1 MRRVDGE
8 THAVNASRP
17 IADTRVN
24 VLTLPPFLSAWP
36 IASTELQFVL
46 QSTMHFEYICEPGS
60 FADVA
65 IGLSA

>member
-1 MRRVDGE
+1 
-8 THAVNASRP
+8 
-17 IADTRVN
+17 
-24 VLTLPPFLSAWP
+24 
-36 IASTELQFVL
+36 L